1 MEGQNFVKPRN
12 LKFRP
17 FTYPTRKLAIIPL
30 HNLQRSRMRE
40 IVKKFVAGDADIIF
54 ARLSVIIVL
63 AVMGNYKWFEF
74 EVEALKPLFS
84 QTWLSFLPSALGDAG
99 ASYFLGVVETVGY
112 LSLIAGFFKPKAGI
126 VGDLIVIV
134 MAFTTLSLLPQLGK
148 IDGFIFKDLFLLGLG
163 LVLLKYDLARL
174 CRGEKSCD

>member
-1 MEGQNFVKPRN
+1 
-12 LKFRP
+12 
-17 FTYPTRKLAIIPL
+17 
-30 HNLQRSRMRE
+30 MRE
-40 IVKKFVAGDADIIF
+40 IVKKFVAGDEDIIF

-74 EVEALKPLFS
+74 EVEALKSLFS

-99 ASYFLGVVETVGY
+99 ASSFLGVV
-112 LSLIAGFFKPKAGI
+112 
-126 VGDLIVIV
+126 DLIVIV
-134 MAFTTLSLLPQLGK
+134 MALTTLSLLPQLGK

-163 LVLLKYDLARL
+163 LVLLKYDLTRL

>member
-1 MEGQNFVKPRN
+1 
-12 LKFRP
+12 
-17 FTYPTRKLAIIPL
+17 
-30 HNLQRSRMRE
+30 MRE

-99 ASYFLGVVETVGY
+99 ASGLFQAEGGHRGRSHRDRHGAEHAQPTAAVGQDRRLY
-112 LSLIAGFFKPKAGI
+112 L
-126 VGDLIVIV
+126 
-134 MAFTTLSLLPQLGK
+134 
-148 IDGFIFKDLFLLGLG
+148 
-163 LVLLKYDLARL
+163 
-174 CRGEKSCD
+174 

>member
-1 MEGQNFVKPRN
+1 
-12 LKFRP
+12 
-17 FTYPTRKLAIIPL
+17 
-30 HNLQRSRMRE
+30 MRE

-112 LSLIAGFFKPKAGI
+112 LSL
-126 VGDLIVIV
+126 
-134 MAFTTLSLLPQLGK
+134 MALSTLSLLPQLGK

>member
-1 MEGQNFVKPRN
+1 
-12 LKFRP
+12 
-17 FTYPTRKLAIIPL
+17 
-30 HNLQRSRMRE
+30 MRE

-84 QTWLSFLPSALGDAG
+84 QTWLSFLPSALGGAG
-99 ASYFLGVVETVGY
+99 ASYFLGMVETVGY

-134 MAFTTLSLLPQLGK
+134 MALSTLGLLPQLGK

>member
-1 MEGQNFVKPRN
+1 
-12 LKFRP
+12 
-17 FTYPTRKLAIIPL
+17 
-30 HNLQRSRMRE
+30 MRE

-99 ASYFLGVVETVGY
+99 ASYFLGVVRPWAI
-112 LSLIAGFFKPKAGI
+112 SRSSR
-126 VGDLIVIV
+126 
-134 MAFTTLSLLPQLGK
+134 AFSSRRRASWA
-148 IDGFIFKDLFLLGLG
+148 I
-163 LVLLKYDLARL
+163 
-174 CRGEKSCD
+174 SS

>member
-1 MEGQNFVKPRN
+1 
-12 LKFRP
+12 
-17 FTYPTRKLAIIPL
+17 
-30 HNLQRSRMRE
+30 MRE

-99 ASYFLGVVETVGY
+99 ASYFLGVVETAGY

-126 VGDLIVIV
+126 VGGSHRDRHG
-134 MAFTTLSLLPQLGK
+134 AEHAQPTASAGQ
-148 IDGFIFKDLFLLGLG
+148 DQ
-163 LVLLKYDLARL
+163 RL
-174 CRGEKSCD
+174 YL

>member
-1 MEGQNFVKPRN
+1 M
-12 LKFRP
+12 
-17 FTYPTRKLAIIPL
+17 
-30 HNLQRSRMRE
+30 
-40 IVKKFVAGDADIIF
+40 
-54 ARLSVIIVL
+54 
-63 AVMGNYKWFEF
+63 
-74 EVEALKPLFS
+74 EALKPLFS
-84 QTWLSFLPSALGDAG
+84 QTWLSFLSSALGDAG

-134 MAFTTLSLLPQLGK
+134 MALSTLSLLPQLGK

>member
-1 MEGQNFVKPRN
+1 
-12 LKFRP
+12 
-17 FTYPTRKLAIIPL
+17 
-30 HNLQRSRMRE
+30 MRE

-112 LSLIAGFFKPKAGI
+112 LSLIVGFFKPKAGI

-134 MAFTTLSLLPQLGK
+134 MALTTLSLLPQLGK

>member
-1 MEGQNFVKPRN
+1 
-12 LKFRP
+12 
-17 FTYPTRKLAIIPL
+17 
-30 HNLQRSRMRE
+30 MRE

-112 LSLIAGFFKPKAGI
+112 LSLI
-126 VGDLIVIV
+126 
-134 MAFTTLSLLPQLGK
+134 MALSTLSLLPQLGK